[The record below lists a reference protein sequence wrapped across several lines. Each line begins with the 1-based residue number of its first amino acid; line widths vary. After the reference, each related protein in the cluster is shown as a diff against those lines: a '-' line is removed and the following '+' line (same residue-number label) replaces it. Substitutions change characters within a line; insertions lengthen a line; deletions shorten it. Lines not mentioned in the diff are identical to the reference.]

1 MLRSG
6 LSLRRRMMPDQLYI
20 KMTITVPIEESDAA
34 DTEIEELHDYIT
46 SRLEDGADIHRV
58 VQSLTEALAVICIG
72 DDMES
77 ETLH

>member
-1 MLRSG
+1 MS
-6 LSLRRRMMPDQLYI
+6 DQLYV

-34 DTEIEELHDYIT
+34 DTEIEELHDYIV

-58 VQSLTEALAVICIG
+58 VQSLAEALSVICIG
-72 DDMES
+72 DDMEG